1 MNGNLSRRAFLAGSS
16 ALAALALAA
25 CGSPKEGDD
34 DGSAAESTGSVLSVA
49 SAYAA
54 QNYHPCTT
62 SSSLALSANRNV
74 VEGLYEIDFRDWS
87 VSPGLAAKDPVQTGE
102 STFEVTL
109 REGATFSDGSIVTSE
124 DVVASFARCLAEGN
138 VFYPMVSCLASIEA
152 KDPTTVVVTTTVPNF
167 SLLRERLA
175 IVRIVPAAMDD
186 EELAVLPVGS
196 GPWVY
201 ESIEQDMLCLR
212 PNETYNGGHPA
223 LADELRFY
231 PITDPN
237 ERVDAFL
244 EGSAHIVE
252 ALPPQA
258 FAQVKTAG
266 CKIDTV
272 LGFDTRLIMF
282 DIAKAPW
289 NDVRVRQAVM
299 YALDYDKIVTDV
311 FLGQAEVPTGYLPTS
326 SGFYHKASVTYARD
340 MEKARALLKESG
352 VNPGSIELLA
362 TDNPQ
367 VSAIAAQ
374 VKTDLDILGFD
385 VTVNVMEAA
394 KVYDTIDQG
403 GSYDLLVASGDPS
416 RFGADPDLLMGWW
429 FGDNAWMQT
438 RCPWKDSDEW
448 RELSSLMTQA
458 AGQRG
463 EARQATWDRCI
474 DILAENV
481 VLYPIVH
488 ANTCT
493 AYWFGNGNP
502 SDGTVVSGFSGIG
515 TSGVSLVDCQVV
527 NGEKGVQ

>member
-25 CGSPKEGDD
+25 CGSPKESDD
-34 DGSAAESTGSVLSVA
+34 DGSAVASTGSVLSVA

-62 SSSLALSANRNV
+62 SSALALSANRNV
-74 VEGLYEIDFRDWS
+74 VEGLYEIDYHDWS
-87 VSPGLAAKDPVQTGE
+87 TSLGLAAGDPVQTGDN
-102 STFEVTL
+102 TFEVTL
-109 REGATFSDGSIVTSE
+109 REGATFSDGTSVTSE
-124 DVVASFARCLAEGN
+124 DVVSSFARCLAEGN

-152 KDPTTVVVTTTVPNF
+152 KDPTTVIVTTTVPNF
-167 SLLRERLA
+167 SLLRERLS
-175 IVRIVPAAMDD
+175 IIRIVPAAMED
-186 EELAVLPVGS
+186 EELAALPVGS

-201 ESIEQDMLCLR
+201 ESIGQDMLCLR
-212 PNETYNGGHPA
+212 PNETYNGSHPA
-223 LADELRFY
+223 LVDELRFY

-237 ERVDAFL
+237 ERVNAFL
-244 EGSAHIVE
+244 QGSAHIVE
-252 ALPPQA
+252 ALSPQA
-258 FAQVKTAG
+258 FAQVQAAG

-299 YALDYDKIVTDV
+299 YALDYEKIIKDV
-311 FLGQAEVPTGYLPTS
+311 FFGQAEVPTSYLPAT
-326 SGFYHKASVTYARD
+326 SGFYHEASATYAHD
-340 MEKARALLKESG
+340 TAKARALLKESG

-374 VKTDLDILGFD
+374 VKTDLDMLGFD
-385 VTVNVMEAA
+385 VTVNVMDAA
-394 KVYDTIDQG
+394 KVYETIDQG
-403 GSYDLLVASGDPS
+403 GSYDILVASGDPS
-416 RFGADPDLLMGWW
+416 RFGNDPDLLMGWW

-463 EARQATWDRCI
+463 DERQVTWNRCL

-488 ANTCT
+488 AITCT